1 MVNYNL
7 EGTVFSTAFFFIAIY
22 LHDGPISNLS
32 ISVIK
37 PKKNVTVGF
46 LQVSELLMLAAG
58 FPELVQKYQWLR
70 QWSGPVSHFGALKCF
85 SLPLFSTSCHAQIC
99 PHPIFLPSAC
109 PQTSSTQIPRKL
121 SMFSF
126 RFGLRMH
133 ETFICHIPALLS
145 QSSPSWLCPS
155 PRGEHP
161 AAVTPGAPAWVGPE
175 ISSRPCYTSG
185 GGKP

>member
-70 QWSGPVSHFGALKCF
+70 QWSGLVSHFGALKCF
-85 SLPLFSTSCHAQIC
+85 SLPLFSTSCCAQIC
-99 PHPIFLPSAC
+99 PHHIPSSCPLPVPKPVQPKSHVNSAC
-109 PQTSSTQIPRKL
+109 FHLDLGYACMR
-121 SMFSF
+121 
-126 RFGLRMH
+126 
-133 ETFICHIPALLS
+133 LLS
-145 QSSPSWLCPS
+145 AISQLSSANLPLLGCAQALEVSTLLL
-155 PRGEHP
+155 
-161 AAVTPGAPAWVGPE
+161 
-175 ISSRPCYTSG
+175 
-185 GGKP
+185 